1 MATGPTRPSLLL
13 RLRDPADAA
22 AWAEFD
28 RSYRDLLLG
37 YCRRRGLQWSD
48 AEDVRQTVMINL
60 AKATQGEFRYD
71 PKRGRFRN
79 YLARIVQNAIRQH
92 FSRPKGSEQR
102 LATEMQAAIADPAE
116 DTSDALWEQEW
127 VRHHFRT
134 AMRQV
139 RRDFEERSVRI
150 FERLLD
156 GAPVTAV
163 AAEFQLS
170 TQAVHKVK
178 QRIRKRMEELIERQ
192 VKLEDE
198 DA

>member
-1 MATGPTRPSLLL
+1 MPSGPTRPSLLL
-13 RLRDPADAA
+13 RLRDPADAE
-22 AWAEFD
+22 AWASFD
-28 RSYRDLLLG
+28 EEYRDLILG
-37 YCRRRGLQWSD
+37 YCKRRGLQLSD

-60 AKATQGEFRYD
+60 SKATQGDFRYD
-71 PKRGRFRN
+71 PKRGRFRS

-92 FSRPKGSEQR
+92 FSRPNATPQR
-102 LATEMQAAIADPAE
+102 LATEMQTVIADPTE
-116 DTSDALWEQEW
+116 DASDILWEEEW

-139 RRDFEERSVRI
+139 RNDFEERSVRI

-156 GAPVTAV
+156 GAPVAAV
-163 AAEFQLS
+163 AAEFQIS

-178 QRIRKRMEELIERQ
+178 QRIRKRMEDLISQQ
-192 VKLEDE
+192 VDAEDT